1 MLKRFKMQLASF
13 VIRFMTCQKFLFCRN
28 DGNFISHFNLPR
40 KFEMKPGDK

>member
-1 MLKRFKMQLASF
+1 MQLASF

-28 DGNFISHFNLPR
+28 GGTFISHFNLPR